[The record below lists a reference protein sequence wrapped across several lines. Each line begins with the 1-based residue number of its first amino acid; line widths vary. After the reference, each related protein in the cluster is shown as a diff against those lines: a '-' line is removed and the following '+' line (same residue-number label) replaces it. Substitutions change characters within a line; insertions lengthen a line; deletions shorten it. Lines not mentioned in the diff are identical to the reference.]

1 MSTLRAPRRVTVAAV
16 AATLVAGLSATAATG
31 APPRAA
37 TTGTMTVG
45 TAVTGT
51 MPAHVTVPTATSY
64 CGIVWGSL
72 ARSAGVTTRTGTLSD
87 VRAGRHTCFDRLVLD
102 VAAVPGSLGYDVRY
116 VDAVR
121 ADGSGSVVPLAG
133 GARLQVVLHS
143 PAYDDRGRATYT
155 FADRT
160 ELVDVDGWSTFR
172 QVAWAGSFEGRSTL
186 GLGVRARLPFRVF
199 VLDGPGDGARLVV
212 DVAHRW

>member
-1 MSTLRAPRRVTVAAV
+1 MSTPRAPRRLVLTAV
-16 AATLVAGLSATAATG
+16 AATLTAGLSATAATG
-31 APPRAA
+31 APPAA
-37 TTGTMTVG
+37 TATGT
-45 TAVTGT
+45 VTT
-51 MPAHVTVPTATSY
+51 TLAAAPTTTSY

-72 ARSAGVTTRTGTLSD
+72 PRSTAVSTRTGTLSD

-102 VAAVPGSLGYDVRY
+102 VDDVPGTLGYDVRY

-121 ADGSGSVVPLAG
+121 TDGSGRVVPLAG
-133 GARLQVVLHS
+133 GARLQVVLHA
-143 PAYDDRGRATYT
+143 PAYDGRGRATYT
-155 FADRT
+155 FADRA